1 MNLVHYLTHL
11 NQLPVPL
18 VVKGSHFDNFIHLS
32 RLPFTNVWKY
42 TMADLC
48 SHNIL
53 GLTLCFTTCRYKIIH
68 YQVCKVNCKL
78 Q

>member
-1 MNLVHYLTHL
+1 MNLVHYLIHL

-42 TMADLC
+42 TVADLY
-48 SHNIL
+48 SQDIL
-53 GLTLCFTTCRYKIIH
+53 GLTLCFTRYKIVH
-68 YQVCKVNCKL
+68 YQVRKVIVNYSEK
-78 Q
+78 